1 VTVPVVTAPTVPS
14 APIAPVV
21 TTTAPALTPAVPV
34 ASPTA
39 APPPPAT
46 RAESGAL
53 APPLGASRPPTLAA
67 AVRQAAAPFAVPLGV
82 MLLIAAYVVL
92 RGLLDRRDV
101 RLATAP
107 AEDRWVG
114 FR

>member
-1 VTVPVVTAPTVPS
+1 MA
-14 APIAPVV
+14 
-21 TTTAPALTPAVPV
+21 
-34 ASPTA
+34 
-39 APPPPAT
+39 
-46 RAESGAL
+46 
-53 APPLGASRPPTLAA
+53 ASRPPTLVAA
-67 AVRQAAAPFAVPLGV
+67 ARQAAAPFAVPLGA

-107 AEDRWVG
+107 AEDKWVG